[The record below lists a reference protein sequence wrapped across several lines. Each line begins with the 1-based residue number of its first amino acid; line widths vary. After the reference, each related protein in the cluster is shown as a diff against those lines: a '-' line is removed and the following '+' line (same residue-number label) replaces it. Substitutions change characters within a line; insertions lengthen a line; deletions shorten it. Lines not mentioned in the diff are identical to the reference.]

1 MAIPSKLNTQYS
13 GGCMRYIVV
22 KGIEYKSY
30 MVDIYGDIYSVKGD
44 GSLYRMKK
52 HISNAGYYR
61 VSLKRD
67 LPNKMYT
74 VHRIVAETYLD
85 NPFGYPI
92 VNHKDYNKLNN
103 EISNLEWCSYSH
115 NNKHTVLR
123 MTTHHSY
130 KKVAQIDLS
139 TNKIIKIWDGIS
151 LACRELGIY
160 GSNIAKVCSGE
171 RNHAGGFGW
180 KYI

>member
-44 GSLYRMKK
+44 GSLY
-52 HISNAGYYR
+52 
-61 VSLKRD
+61 
-67 LPNKMYT
+67 
-74 VHRIVAETYLD
+74 
-85 NPFGYPI
+85 
-92 VNHKDYNKLNN
+92 
-103 EISNLEWCSYSH
+103 
-115 NNKHTVLR
+115 R